1 MRRRGLTVRVRVTFG
16 VGVVF
21 ALALAVAS
29 AFLVAR
35 QREALTGDIETTI
48 RLRAADLVAALDGGS
63 LPASIAIPFEDA
75 AFVQIVDRSGTV
87 VRSSPN
93 IEGEP
98 AVATFRPDGPRPAAR
113 TLRDLPIG
121 EEPFRVVA
129 KTATSGGAS
138 FTVYVGG
145 SLKPVDD
152 AVTNLAVA
160 LAIGAPALLAVVLA
174 LTWVAVGR
182 ALRPVERMRAE
193 VDGITESA
201 LHRRVPQPPG
211 DDEIGRLA
219 ATMNTMLARL
229 EDAATRNRR
238 FLADASHELRSP
250 LAGIRS
256 QLEVDLAHPDGA
268 DWQTTERDVLDE
280 TLHMQRLV
288 DDLLTIAALD
298 DPATPAHRDVLDV
311 DEVVLAEVRRLRTR
325 GKVTVDARHVT
336 AAQTIGDAAALGRAI
351 RNLLDNAERHA
362 AGTVTVSVTDND
374 EQIQVMVSDDGPGV
388 APADRSRIFERFA
401 RADQSRTRDDG
412 GRGLGL
418 AIARDIAAAHGGT
431 LALEDTAPG
440 ATFVLRLPRDDAS
453 GHHVHRG
460 YP

>member
-1 MRRRGLTVRVRVTFG
+1 MRRRGLTVRVRITFG
-16 VGVVF
+16 VAVVF

-29 AFLVAR
+29 AFLATR
-35 QREALTGDIETTI
+35 QREALTGDVETTI

-75 AFVQIVDRSGTV
+75 AFVQIVDRSGKV

-93 IEGEP
+93 IEGEL
-98 AVATFRPDGPRPAAR
+98 AVTDFRPAEPPPAAR
-113 TLRDLPIG
+113 TLHDLPIG
-121 EEPFRVVA
+121 DEPFRVVA
-129 KTATSGGAS
+129 ESATSGGAS

-160 LAIGAPALLAVVLA
+160 LAIGSPALLAVVLA

-182 ALRPVERMRAE
+182 ALRPVERMRVE

-229 EDAATRNRR
+229 EDAATRNRH

-256 QLEVDLAHPDGA
+256 QLEVDLAHSDGA

-298 DPATPAHRDVLDV
+298 EPTTPAPRDVLDI

-362 AGTVTVSVTDND
+362 AGTVTVSVTDNG
-374 EQIQVMVSDDGPGV
+374 EQIQVIVSDDGPGV
-388 APADRSRIFERFA
+388 APADRNRIFERFA
-401 RADQSRTRDDG
+401 RADRSRTRDGG

-431 LALEDTAPG
+431 LALEDAAPG
-440 ATFVLRLPRDDAS
+440 ATFVLRLPRDDSS
-453 GHHVHRG
+453 GHNPQR
-460 YP
+460 P